1 MIYSVFSLQLKRTG
15 VELVVG
21 AVLSHEFVVGAAFD
35 DLAVVED
42 HDDVG
47 VLDSGESVSDD
58 EDGASFHERI
68 HTALNEGFGAGIDGG
83 GCFVEDHHGRIA
95 DGGTSDGEELAL
107 SLAESGAVAGE
118 DGVVT
123 LRQHTDEAVSVGE
136 LCCGDAF
143 FIAGG
148 WIAVADIFHDAAGEE
163 VDILKNDAE
172 GAAQIAL
179 ADFF

>member
-47 VLDSGESVSDD
+47 VLDGRESVGDD

-68 HTALNEGFGAGIDGG
+68 HAALDEGLRCVYRWTRWLRRG
-83 GCFVEDHHGRIA
+83 
-95 DGGTSDGEELAL
+95 S
-107 SLAESGAVAGE
+107 SL
-118 DGVVT
+118 
-123 LRQHTDEAVSVGE
+123 
-136 LCCGDAF
+136 
-143 FIAGG
+143 
-148 WIAVADIFHDAAGEE
+148 
-163 VDILKNDAE
+163 VDC
-172 GAAQIAL
+172 
-179 ADFF
+179 